1 MKKSSTWIDKIEKKF
16 KSILN
21 QPISMS
27 VLLGFVL
34 GATLPT
40 YALLTSNKVKL
51 GDVGEWLG
59 AIATF
64 FAVWVSLYLANK
76 NSKSKLEIRLNTLD
90 PFRIEPHVIFDIV
103 NLGSVSASVRLSID
117 ISEDFV
123 NDMLDSFEN
132 PNDRFNYYIKLKSII
147 DSTILNLNAE
157 TIRPYDRIEIG
168 QHNSISVIID
178 DARLQRWMTE
188 NSPIR
193 INYHIKIVVENID
206 GQKLT
211 APISEVSGI
220 SEKELKEQTHT
231 LNE

>member
-40 YALLTSNKVKL
+40 YALLTSNKIKL

-123 NDMLDSFEN
+123 
-132 PNDRFNYYIKLKSII
+132 NDRFNYYIKLKSII

>member
-1 MKKSSTWIDKIEKKF
+1 
-16 KSILN
+16 
-21 QPISMS
+21 MS

-123 NDMLDSFEN
+123 
-132 PNDRFNYYIKLKSII
+132 NDRFNYYIKLKSII

>member
-1 MKKSSTWIDKIEKKF
+1 
-16 KSILN
+16 
-21 QPISMS
+21 MS

-40 YALLTSNKVKL
+40 YALLTSNKIKL

-123 NDMLDSFEN
+123 
-132 PNDRFNYYIKLKSII
+132 NDRFNYYIKLKSII